1 MEPADRPG
9 RRPAP
14 LPTAVRRARWAILA
28 AFFIHGAV
36 FASWVP
42 LIPAV
47 QQALGLSASAL
58 GLALLATAV
67 GSLLTMPLTGRLIA
81 RRGSRWAV
89 RVLGLAYCAT
99 LALPV
104 LAPSLP
110 TLVLALLV
118 FGAAQGASDVA
129 INAQGVAV
137 EARWGRPL
145 LSSLHGLWSLG
156 AAGGAAASGLLA
168 TAGLAPL
175 PRVLVP
181 ALLLGG
187 ALALVARSLLEHRAA
202 LAAPG
207 RALARPTR
215 ALLAL
220 GLIGICAYLAEGAI
234 GDWSAVYLRRGLGA
248 SAGLAAAGYAAFT
261 LCMTLGR
268 LAGDY
273 ATARLGPVRLVR
285 GGGELLALGLGLAL
299 LSGQTGATLSGFALI
314 GLALAN
320 VVPLVFSAAGKTPHL
335 APGAGVAAVGTAIY
349 VGILLGPPLIG
360 ATADHLT
367 LRGALGLVVLL
378 GVAIALLAP
387 AVAPA
392 AARAGETP
400 PGPDQRR

>member
-1 MEPADRPG
+1 
-9 RRPAP
+9 
-14 LPTAVRRARWAILA
+14 VRRARWAILA

-58 GLALLATAV
+58 GLALLGTAL
-67 GSLLTMPLTGRLIA
+67 GSLLTMPLTGRAIA

-89 RVLGLAYCAT
+89 RVLGLAYCAS

-110 TLVLALLV
+110 TLVLALLI

-145 LSSLHGLWSLG
+145 MSALHGLWSLG
-156 AAGGAAASGLLA
+156 AACGAAASGLLA

-181 ALLLGG
+181 AIVLAG
-187 ALALVARSLLEHRAA
+187 ALALAARYLLPDQADT
-202 LAAPG
+202 AAPG
-207 RALARPTR
+207 PTFARLTR
-215 ALLAL
+215 PLLAL
-220 GLIGICAYLAEGAI
+220 GLIGICAYMAEGAI
-234 GDWSAVYLRRGLGA
+234 GDWSAVYLRRSLGV
-248 SAGLAAAGYAAFT
+248 SAGLAAAGYATFT
-261 LCMTLGR
+261 LCMTIGR
-268 LAGDY
+268 LGGDY
-273 ATARLGPVRLVR
+273 VTARLGPVRLVR
-285 GGGELLALGLGLAL
+285 VGGAGLAVGLGAAL
-299 LSGQTGATLSGFALI
+299 LIGQTAATLVGFTLI

-320 VVPLVFSAAGKTPHL
+320 VVPLVFSAAGKVPHL
-335 APGAGVAAVGTAIY
+335 APGAGIAAVGTAIY
-349 VGILLGPPLIG
+349 LGILLGPPLIG
-360 ATADHLT
+360 VTADHLT
-367 LRGALGLVVLL
+367 LRGALGLVALL

-392 AARAGETP
+392 TGAAGTGTARAH
-400 PGPDQRR
+400 D